1 MPFSSEFPCASRLH
15 RRDCLR
21 LMAATSLSC
30 LPLALRAADGSGGW
44 LPAAQSLRDELSQA
58 LRKKQPL
65 LVMVSLEGCIY
76 CKMAR
81 QSHLVP
87 MHQGGAPVVQVD
99 FRSPQAVLDF
109 AGKSTT
115 HDELA
120 RLWKVTVTPTLLFF
134 GPGGREVAERM
145 EGGYLPDFYGS
156 YLDDRL
162 AKARTQL

>member
-1 MPFSSEFPCASRLH
+1 
-15 RRDCLR
+15 
-21 LMAATSLSC
+21 MATAGLSYQT
-30 LPLALRAADGSGGW
+30 LIARAADGAGGW
-44 LPAAQSLRDELSQA
+44 LPAAQSLRDDLSLA

-65 LVMVSLEGCIY
+65 LVMVSLEGCPY
-76 CKMAR
+76 CKIAR

-87 MHQGGAPVVQVD
+87 MHQDGLPVVQVD
-99 FRSPQAVLDF
+99 MRSPQAVFDF
-109 AGKSTT
+109 AGKPTT
-115 HDELA
+115 HNELV

>member
-1 MPFSSEFPCASRLH
+1 MLLPLTFSCSSHLR

-21 LMAATSLSC
+21 LMSAASLSC
-30 LPLALRAADGSGGW
+30 LSLASHAADGSGGW
-44 LPAAQSLRDELSQA
+44 LPTALSLREELSQA

-87 MHQGGAPVVQVD
+87 MHQGGVPVVQVD
-99 FRSPQAVLDF
+99 IRSPQAVLDF
-109 AGKSTT
+109 AGKPTT
-115 HDELA
+115 HDEIA

-134 GPGGREVAERM
+134 GPGGREVTERM

>member
-1 MPFSSEFPCASRLH
+1 MSFSPEFPCASHLN

-21 LMAATSLSC
+21 LMAAAGLSC
-30 LPLALRAADGSGGW
+30 LPLALSAADGSGGW
-44 LPAAQSLRDELSQA
+44 LPAAQSLRDELSLA

-87 MHQGGAPVVQVD
+87 LYQDGAPVVQVD
-99 FRSPQAVLDF
+99 MRSPQAVLDF
-109 AGKSTT
+109 AGKPTT
-115 HDELA
+115 HNELT

-134 GPGGREVAERM
+134 GPGGREVADRM

-162 AKARTQL
+162 AKARSQL